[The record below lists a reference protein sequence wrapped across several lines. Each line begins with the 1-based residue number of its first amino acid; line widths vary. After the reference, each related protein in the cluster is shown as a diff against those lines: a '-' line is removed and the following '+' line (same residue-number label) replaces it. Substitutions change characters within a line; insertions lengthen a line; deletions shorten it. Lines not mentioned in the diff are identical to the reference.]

1 MSQPA
6 HTIPVGIDPQGQPA
20 GLAVAE
26 ASRLRTA
33 ESVVELIG
41 NTPLVRLSSFERE
54 CPGVELWAKCEFAN
68 PGGSVKDRA
77 ALRII
82 QDALARGD
90 LVAVAP
96 GETPKVRLVDSTSG
110 NTGIAYSMVG
120 AALGVPI
127 TLVLPSNVSEPRKQV
142 ARAFGTELVFS
153 DPMEGS
159 DGAIVHARALVD
171 ADPSRWYYPNQYAN
185 DSNWQAHYHGTGV
198 EIWAQTLGRV
208 THFVTGIGTSGTAMG
223 TSRRLHDYD
232 RAIRCIGVQPD
243 DAMHGLEG
251 LKHIPSSIVP
261 PIYDESVLDETIWMP
276 TEEGWDAA
284 ERLAHAEGL
293 FVGHSSGA
301 NVAGALRVG
310 KRLAAAGERGV
321 VVTVLCDRGD
331 RYFAPLRWEKHYVW

>member
-1 MSQPA
+1 MSGAAQS
-6 HTIPVGIDPQGQPA
+6 IPKAIDPGGDPA
-20 GLAVAE
+20 GLAIAE
-26 ASRLRTA
+26 ALRPRA
-33 ESVVELIG
+33 VESVVDLIG
-41 NTPLVRLSSFERE
+41 NTPLVRLRAFERD

-82 QDALARGD
+82 RDALARGD
-90 LVAVAP
+90 LD
-96 GETPKVRLVDSTSG
+96 GGKRLVDSTSG

-127 TLVLPSNVSEPRKQV
+127 TLVMPSNVSAPRKQV
-142 ARAFGTELVFS
+142 SRAFGTEIVFS

-159 DGAIVHARALVD
+159 DGAILHARALVD
-171 ADPSRWYYPNQYAN
+171 ADPERWYYPNQYAN
-185 DSNWQAHYHGTGV
+185 DSNWLAHYHGTGV
-198 EIWAQTLGRV
+198 EIFAQTGGRI
-208 THFVTGIGTSGTAMG
+208 THFVTGIGTSGTVMG
-223 TSRRLHDYD
+223 TSRRLHEYD
-232 RAIRCIGVQPD
+232 RSIRCIGLQPD

-261 PIYDESVLDETIWMP
+261 PIYDESVVDETMWMP

-284 ERLAHAEGL
+284 ERLAHEEGL

-301 NVAGALRVG
+301 NVAGALRIG
-310 KRLAAAGERGV
+310 KQLAAAGERGV

-331 RYFAPLRWEKHYVW
+331 RYFTPLKWEKHYVW